1 MSSTSAALVLEKQ
14 MYTFNDRRMLPQ
26 LQKLLQNTSTK
37 KLTDILENKLGRNEF
52 AKFWDCLLLGFS
64 IETFEAREKR
74 FACVKC
80 FLDGL
85 LKVELTYRQTY
96 DLITRLC
103 LDLQKF
109 PNEHLIEI
117 LEHCVDHLRVA
128 DPKCVGWK
136 DLLPPVLNILTDQR
150 TVIVNGITMGG
161 LEYRDS
167 IVKNLFTMRW
177 PSEVLTPLADMCREL
192 QLSANE
198 ITVVVNKFCG
208 YVQSLAPMALPALA
222 YQLFSICSTASQIIV
237 PILAL
242 DKYFYRFYY
251 KKLFADMNS
260 NSVDFD
266 SIDKYSDKEMREAEE
281 TILHHLDLCTQI
293 KITEQQMCAV
303 LRNFISMPDI
313 ILTPFVLSAILT
325 MSKVNRNP
333 SCGLSA
339 SILLP
344 FLRSVICRN
353 EDEHTL
359 SEYSV
364 WCRET
369 LHRQHVDI
377 EQIFKVLIDQNK
389 DGKDMVTPGLVNL
402 VFVLL
407 KSKQNPSLQ
416 QKAINFLTKF
426 IRKRFIFG
434 HGIIKKLAEWMIV
447 EPDQNQYSECLTLLS
462 VADTFTVSECVET
475 IDCVLETFLWM
486 PGDHS
491 MQMMPFIL
499 PLLKISPIITNS
511 FINVLRKAIRCN
523 DVKVHCM
530 AVYGFCMILKQ
541 LNNCNSQRSQVNVSS
556 ICTQQNISSCG
567 FMSQSASATLNRSHR
582 HFDMLS
588 LDIMGIL
595 RNCLQQS
602 VDVKVTLYE
611 NLQRAVELNNKLVP
625 HIVQF
630 IDWHFRSYF
639 ESPLEEDDSN
649 QFKVKF
655 EKITKA
661 TDDQENE
668 IHIYDNLGLLLVFIA
683 HCLVIFENFEYE
695 YNVREM
701 RRLIETSIER
711 TLNKGIK
718 FESTMGNL
726 TLLKNEL
733 ILQQLNFLEGLMAY
747 CILMSKSNNDY
758 VKHILGLF
766 KEHENLMERLKSL
779 STKKSIK
786 KSKTNID
793 PENAT
798 LGSSIN
804 SSATKKGPNKPE
816 NIWNLVVVERFMR
829 LLHEDVVPF
838 ASANMATPL
847 RSHVNLVRYVLEVAG
862 HKVEAIHLQPLYK
875 QLSHSKRTFKYLS
888 DITKVVYE
896 RCIKV
901 LPMLWKEFDLTSASL
916 ATECFRQCL
925 NTANIT
931 YKTKFSDTFV
941 RNFDLHASN
950 KSSECILVLQNIIQT
965 YMEEESSDAA
975 DSMLNDPEGCKIPY
989 NLLLSLEILYE
1000 NISFDSR
1007 MTVESYSW
1015 LLKFCEKYEINNKE
1029 LSLVHKLLFKQ
1040 RQKTHSGAFFQT
1052 IPLHFSKLWSSIR
1065 DEVQEEDVCTQS
1077 RVKLKSITVV
1087 TAESCLLY
1095 TYEAIRK
1102 QIEDVEYFITKANN
1116 LTYKCRIADEDDR
1129 DFCLAA
1135 LSSLERSICSQLI
1148 HVSQTLINFTNVC
1161 IPLGTSMDG
1170 LLKVVMQH
1178 YVCLKNMAKHF
1189 LNCCAG
1195 DVKVSLRGTKFDILL
1210 KVVGKAL
1217 PSNFYALITY
1227 IESNVLDTDKKHKRN
1242 PQVGAAKVLRETKF
1256 ISKVILCIEN
1266 FNKTIVLLAKRTD
1279 LRLANFVHVG
1289 TARDYRVK
1297 TSDLKAAIDRTLSHS
1312 SQIEDAEV
1320 LDDSNGNEVEGENE
1334 NENEDEETLLEQIEE
1349 ESRLLENQENEN
1361 EEDEEEEET
1370 NDDYQTRRSSV
1381 SKKASSDERK
1391 LENSEKNNRKN
1402 KSKENKTSTD
1412 NVIESDSTTCSP
1424 ITPDDNEVL
1433 RKESENVDE
1442 SQLRKN
1448 VAKINARSTRKRTQ
1462 RDSDAPEAVSEQPT
1476 KRRASN
1482 RLSSKK

>member
-1 MSSTSAALVLEKQ
+1 
-14 MYTFNDRRMLPQ
+14 
-26 LQKLLQNTSTK
+26 
-37 KLTDILENKLGRNEF
+37 
-52 AKFWDCLLLGFS
+52 
-64 IETFEAREKR
+64 
-74 FACVKC
+74 
-80 FLDGL
+80 
-85 LKVELTYRQTY
+85 
-96 DLITRLC
+96 
-103 LDLQKF
+103 
-109 PNEHLIEI
+109 
-117 LEHCVDHLRVA
+117 
-128 DPKCVGWK
+128 
-136 DLLPPVLNILTDQR
+136 
-150 TVIVNGITMGG
+150 MGG

-198 ITVVVNKFCG
+198 ITVVLNKFCG
-208 YVQSLAPMALPALA
+208 YIQSLNPMALPALA

-242 DKYFYRFYY
+242 DKYFHRFYY

-266 SIDKYSDKEMREAEE
+266 SIDAFSDKEMREAEE

-333 SCGLSA
+333 SSSLSA
-339 SILLP
+339 SVLLP
-344 FLRSVICRN
+344 FLRSVISRN
-353 EDEHTL
+353 EDEYNL

-369 LHRQHVDI
+369 LHRQYVDL
-377 EQIFKVLIDQNK
+377 EQILKVLIDQNK
-389 DGKDMVTPGLVNL
+389 DGKDMVTPGLINL

-407 KSKQNPSLQ
+407 KTKQNPSLQ

-447 EPDQNQYSECLTLLS
+447 DPDQNQYSECLTLLS

-541 LNNCNSQRSQVNVSS
+541 LNNCNSQRSQMNVSS
-556 ICTQQNISSCG
+556 ICTQQNISTCG
-567 FMSQSASATLNRSHR
+567 FMSQSASATMNRSHR

-595 RNCLQQS
+595 RNCFQQS

-639 ESPLEEDDSN
+639 EAPLEEDDCN

-701 RRLIETSIER
+701 RRLIETSIEK
-711 TLNKGIK
+711 TLNKEIK
-718 FESTMGNL
+718 FESTMGSL

-747 CILMSKSNNDY
+747 CILMSKPNNDY
-758 VKHILGLF
+758 VKHLLGLF

-779 STKKSIK
+779 STKKSSK
-786 KSKTNID
+786 KPKTNIVD
-793 PENAT
+793 SVNAT
-798 LGSSIN
+798 LGLNIN
-804 SSATKKGPNKPE
+804 STGTKKGPNKPE

-829 LLHEDVVPF
+829 LLLEDVVPF
-838 ASANMATPL
+838 ASANMTSSL

-862 HKVEAIHLQPLYK
+862 QKVEAIHLQPLYK
-875 QLSHSKRTFKYLS
+875 QLSHSKRMLKYLS

-901 LPMLWKEFDLTSASL
+901 LPMLWKDFDLTAASL

-925 NTANIT
+925 NSANIT
-931 YKTKFSDTFV
+931 YKRKFSDTFV

-950 KSSECILVLQNIIQT
+950 KSSECILIVQNIIQT
-965 YMEEESSDAA
+965 YMEEESSDAG
-975 DSMLNDPEGCKIPY
+975 DSMLSDPEGCKIPY

-1015 LLKFCEKYEINNKE
+1015 LLKFCQNYEINNKE

-1040 RQKTHSGAFFQT
+1040 RQKTHSGAFFQM
-1052 IPLHFSKLWSSIR
+1052 IPSHFSKLWSSIR

-1087 TAESCLLY
+1087 TAESCLFY

-1102 QIEDVEYFITKANN
+1102 QIEDVEYFITKANS
-1116 LTYKCRIADEDDR
+1116 LTYKCRIAVEDDR
-1129 DFCLAA
+1129 DFCLGA

-1161 IPLGTSMDG
+1161 IPLGTCMDG

-1195 DVKVSLRGTKFDILL
+1195 GVKVSLHGTKFDILL

-1227 IESNVLDTDKKHKRN
+1227 IESNVLDTDKKQKRD

-1256 ISKVILCIEN
+1256 VSKVILCIEN
-1266 FNKTIVLLAKRTD
+1266 FNKTIVLLAKKTD
-1279 LRLANFVHVG
+1279 VRLANFVHVG
-1289 TARDYRVK
+1289 TTRDYRVK

-1312 SQIEDAEV
+1312 SQIEDAETS
-1320 LDDSNGNEVEGENE
+1320 DDNNGNEVENE
-1334 NENEDEETLLEQIEE
+1334 DEDEETLLEQIEE
-1349 ESRLLENQENEN
+1349 ESRLLENQDNEN
-1361 EEDEEEEET
+1361 KQDEEEEET
-1370 NDDYQTRRSSV
+1370 NDNQQTSHSSA
-1381 SKKASSDERK
+1381 SKKATSAVRK
-1391 LENSEKNNRKN
+1391 LENPKKSNRKN
-1402 KSKENKTSTD
+1402 NSKGNKTSVD
-1412 NVIESDSTTCSP
+1412 NVIESDGTVGSP
-1424 ITPDDNEVL
+1424 ITPDDYEVL

-1448 VAKINARSTRKRTQ
+1448 VAKINAKTTRKRTQ

-1476 KRRASN
+1476 KKRASN
-1482 RLSSKK
+1482 RLKSKK